1 MTVCIPTQ
9 DGVPYVQWINTLFG
23 DCVYG
28 TQDAI
33 SLLLGY
39 FSILFWLNAQ
49 LPQVVENYKMGSA
62 DCLSLN
68 FLSIWLAGDTANLIG
83 AILTHQLPFQL
94 YLGIYF
100 VSIDICLLTQWIY
113 YSKIKK
119 SPHHDE
125 YLIIPSNAQDDN
137 EEEEEQKKPTNR
149 LFQHPAASQQ
159 TPLDIHNSTAA
170 AIHNELT
177 PFSSSASPSKW
188 YTLDNE
194 IVVIGGKKSNNS
206 NNHNNTARFM
216 GMLLFTTTLFMTN
229 SSSND
234 LTTMNYTAA
243 AATVDEPSSSF
254 FDFEFTQDNVVWI
267 GRVFAWTCTCLYL
280 MSRIPQLLK
289 NRRRQSVEGLS
300 ASLFAFAVCG
310 NLTYASS
317 ILSHPGQTIDSLI
330 EALPYLIGSAGTLI
344 FDFSIFCQFLYYR
357 NRKAVVHSNKFLNDQ
372 VV

>member
-1 MTVCIPTQ
+1 
-9 DGVPYVQWINTLFG
+9 
-23 DCVYG
+23 
-28 TQDAI
+28 
-33 SLLLGY
+33 
-39 FSILFWLNAQ
+39 
-49 LPQVVENYKMGSA
+49 MGSA

-100 VSIDICLLTQWIY
+100 VSIDICLLSQWIY

-125 YLIIPSNAQDDN
+125 YLIIPSNTQDED
-137 EEEEEQKKPTNR
+137 EDEQKKPTNR

-194 IVVIGGKKSNNS
+194 IVVVGGKKT
-206 NNHNNTARFM
+206 NNHNTARFM
-216 GMLLFTTTLFMTN
+216 GMLLFTTTLFIN
-229 SSSND
+229 SSSDD
-234 LTTMNYTAA
+234 LTTMGASS
-243 AATVDEPSSSF
+243 VDDSSSLF
-254 FDFEFTQDNVVWI
+254 NFEFTQDNVVWI

-344 FDFSIFCQFLYYR
+344 FDFSIFCQFLYYK
-357 NRKAVVHSNKFLNDQ
+357 NRKVTHSNKFSNDQ

>member
-1 MTVCIPTQ
+1 MRIRHTRRDQLTT
-9 DGVPYVQWINTLFG
+9 W
-23 DCVYG
+23 
-28 TQDAI
+28 
-33 SLLLGY
+33 LLLY
-39 FSILFWLNAQ
+39 IILAKRSTTVRIYAHNVNHTYTKTAHS
-49 LPQVVENYKMGSA
+49 QVVENYKMGSA

-68 FLSIWLAGDTANLIG
+68 FLSIWLAGKIYYKITQESKILNLSIGDTANLIG

-100 VSIDICLLTQWIY
+100 VSIDICLLSQWIY

-125 YLIIPSNAQDDN
+125 YLIIPSNTQD
-137 EEEEEQKKPTNR
+137 EEEDEQKKPTNR

-194 IVVIGGKKSNNS
+194 IVVVGGKKT
-206 NNHNNTARFM
+206 NNHNTARFM
-216 GMLLFTTTLFMTN
+216 GMLLFTTTLFMN
-229 SSSND
+229 SSSDD
-234 LTTMNYTAA
+234 LTTMGASS
-243 AATVDEPSSSF
+243 VDDSSSLF
-254 FDFEFTQDNVVWI
+254 NFEFTQDNVVWI

-344 FDFSIFCQFLYYR
+344 FDFSIFCQFLYYK
-357 NRKAVVHSNKFLNDQ
+357 NRKVTHSNKFSNDQ

>member
-1 MTVCIPTQ
+1 M
-9 DGVPYVQWINTLFG
+9 
-23 DCVYG
+23 
-28 TQDAI
+28 
-33 SLLLGY
+33 
-39 FSILFWLNAQ
+39 
-49 LPQVVENYKMGSA
+49 
-62 DCLSLN
+62 
-68 FLSIWLAGDTANLIG
+68 
-83 AILTHQLPFQL
+83 
-94 YLGIYF
+94 
-100 VSIDICLLTQWIY
+100 
-113 YSKIKK
+113 
-119 SPHHDE
+119 
-125 YLIIPSNAQDDN
+125 IIPSNAQDDN

-159 TPLDIHNSTAA
+159 TPLVIHNSTAA

-194 IVVIGGKKSNNS
+194 IVVIGGKKSNN